1 MKRLVCLSLWLVG
14 CGDPPMMNLPDQ
26 PQVFVQSNTQD
37 PSTKKPA
44 NLACLGSKVDPAAPT
59 AASALMV
66 HVEDFEKKTSV
77 VGATVEV
84 YLSLAKVN
92 ARTPDATSAPTD
104 KDGNTMLMVPPG
116 SYRVTFRTFG
126 AAKTVETLEFNR
138 AYNDGKRF
146 SVSEATKLTITAVLS
161 LFPDE
166 TLGVVAGALRDCDG
180 KDTGGVTLATGS
192 SGGAFEAAANTFY
205 FEDVA
210 VGSTVPVRALKW
222 TSGNGVFATLN
233 VPPGD
238 ATLTVSGVLTPG
250 ASAVKLGTGVAPVRP
265 NSITVV
271 QLEPLGP

>member
-1 MKRLVCLSLWLVG
+1 MKRLACLSLLLVG

-37 PSTKKPA
+37 PSTKKAA

-59 AASALMV
+59 AVTALMV

-77 VGATVEV
+77 MGSTVEV
-84 YLSLAKVN
+84 YLSAAKLT
-92 ARTPDATSAPTD
+92 ARTPDGTGGPTD
-104 KDGNTMLMVPPG
+104 KDGNAMVMVPPG
-116 SYRVTFRTFG
+116 SYRVIFRTFG
-126 AAKTVETLEFNR
+126 SPKTVETIEFNR

-180 KDTGGVTLATGS
+180 KDTGGVTLATSS
-192 SGGAFEAAANTFY
+192 SGGAFEAPANTFY

-210 VGSTVPVRALKW
+210 VGSTVPVRSLKW

-238 ATLTVSGVLTPG
+238 ATLTVSGLLTPG
-250 ASAVKLGTGVAPVRP
+250 AAPTRLGTGIVPVRK